1 MLNYFTNFEMTEVK
15 ISEQNAVKLVSKFF
29 DKVCDVK
36 ISKKNISD
44 FKILEEIAKG
54 YAKLHVLR
62 DNQFSEE
69 EKKQMYNL
77 ISKL

>member
-1 MLNYFTNFEMTEVK
+1 MKAAKV
-15 ISEQNAVKLVSKFF
+15 SQQNAVKLVSKFF
-29 DKVCDVK
+29 SEVCDVK
-36 ISKKNISD
+36 VSRKNIPE

>member
-1 MLNYFTNFEMTEVK
+1 MTEVK

-44 FKILEEIAKG
+44 FTFLEEIAKG